1 MHAPH
6 VHARPRF
13 VQKFLDR
20 RWKLLK
26 EDLRFANAIA
36 LLELSEKL
44 PPVPQPPQA
53 DASAFTGRCRSVGGS
68 MVMPLPGGTI
78 FQTHMGYCMPERM
91 VGAGD

>member
-1 MHAPH
+1 M
-6 VHARPRF
+6 
-13 VQKFLDR
+13 QKFLDR

-53 DASAFTGRCRSVGGS
+53 DPSAFTGRCRSVGGS
-68 MVMPLPGGTI
+68 MVMPLPGGTM

-91 VGAGD
+91 VGLTTE